1 MKTWQVF
8 LQAQMETQS
17 IGIVESFYTD
27 RLQLPARNVAQM
39 PSSLKKYNTETRLQ
53 RVGLYE
59 I

>member
-8 LQAQMETQS
+8 LKVQMQTQS
-17 IGIVESFYTD
+17 IGIVESFYAD
-27 RLQLPARNVAQM
+27 RLQLPVPNVAQM
-39 PSSLKKYNTETRLQ
+39 PSSLRKYNTETRLQ